1 MRYFVLFFLITVLCR
16 TGIAQTPD
24 FNDICKKY
32 NKEENIT
39 SIRINRLGCF
49 ILSCFV
55 RNNEPENNIVQNF
68 IRQSSAFQLLIAE
81 GEYSQ
86 ALIKDVNNFIKGN
99 QWDELLNIKD
109 KGKVIKI
116 FALAKT
122 QKEII
127 RKYLALV
134 QKKQEVADE
143 RSNGKVTLFTENDY
157 DILAIGYYRLGDK
170 KKSEEY
176 AKKYEER
183 YKLRVA
189 DIKETF
195 KDEKMQAEVDAEYL
209 RRMNEFHA
217 KVGMK

>member
-39 SIRINRLGCF
+39 SIRINRLRCF

-109 KGKVIKI
+109 KGKVINI

-122 QKEII
+122 QKEI
-127 RKYLALV
+127 
-134 QKKQEVADE
+134 KQLFISILQEKEKAIFLQIKGNFSTDMIQQL
-143 RSNGKVTLFTENDY
+143 GKV
-157 DILAIGYYRLGDK
+157 
-170 KKSEEY
+170 S
-176 AKKYEER
+176 
-183 YKLRVA
+183 
-189 DIKETF
+189 
-195 KDEKMQAEVDAEYL
+195 QP
-209 RRMNEFHA
+209 
-217 KVGMK
+217 